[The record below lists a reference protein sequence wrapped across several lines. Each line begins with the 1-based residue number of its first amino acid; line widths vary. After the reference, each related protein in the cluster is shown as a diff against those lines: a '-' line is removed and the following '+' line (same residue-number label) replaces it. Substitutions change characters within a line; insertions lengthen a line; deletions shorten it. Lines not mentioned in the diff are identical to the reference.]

1 MNAVIKSR
9 LETEDL
15 FANVAAIL
23 FGVCSL
29 IAGGIVF
36 ASTL

>member
-1 MNAVIKSR
+1 MNAVIESKP
-9 LETEDL
+9 EKEDL

-23 FGVCSL
+23 FGMCSL
-29 IAGGIVF
+29 IAGGVIF

>member
-1 MNAVIKSR
+1 MNAVIKTKI
-9 LETEDL
+9 EHEDL

-23 FGVCSL
+23 FGICSL
-29 IAGGIVF
+29 VAGGVIF

>member
-1 MNAVIKSR
+1 MNAVMESN
-9 LETEDL
+9 LEKEDL

-23 FGVCSL
+23 FGMCSL
-29 IAGGIVF
+29 IAGGVIF

>member
-1 MNAVIKSR
+1 MNAVIEARPES
-9 LETEDL
+9 EDL

-29 IAGGIVF
+29 IAGGVNF

>member
-1 MNAVIKSR
+1 MNAALDTRPEK
-9 LETEDL
+9 EEL

-29 IAGGIVF
+29 IAGGVVF

>member
-1 MNAVIKSR
+1 MNAVIESR
-9 LETEDL
+9 PENEDL

-23 FGVCSL
+23 FGLCSL